1 MIKSLPRRPNIHGFQ
16 NQNDSEKSLG
26 GYRKIDMKEKEEKRY
41 IRFRFR
47 NEDDLREFAQLLNR
61 PNITKKIKSIDYP
74 LIPRGKT
81 TLADFFE

>member
-1 MIKSLPRRPNIHGFQ
+1 
-16 NQNDSEKSLG
+16 
-26 GYRKIDMKEKEEKRY
+26 MKEKEEKRY
-41 IRFRFR
+41 IRFR

-61 PNITKKIKSIDYP
+61 PNITNKIKTINYP